1 MMKDFLRRLSCVLT
15 TVAALMIGVPAFA
28 SDVVYP
34 GGGTLAQVVDGGG
47 TYSVVTLVNLDTVAI
62 PYNLYF
68 YSDGGTPLT
77 LSTTL
82 GTNSFFS
89 GVLPVGGSVIIHT
102 NGTSN
107 TISQG
112 YAVVTSTSLNC
123 YGYGTGDGSCQIAG
137 STVFGITLGSQVL
150 EASCPLDTGI
160 DSIIAIP
167 FDSTTAN
174 TGLAIA
180 NSLGD
185 NAYQYIG
192 KGDTAS
198 LAIAFYDQS
207 GNNFYSTSMQLATGQ
222 HTAFV
227 LASQFPQTVGK
238 TGIMVIT
245 ALDQS
250 ATAVSTCGTG
260 GCPYYVKALGLR
272 VNLAGTTYTSV
283 TPIIPCNYNSTYGCT
298 N

>member
-1 MMKDFLRRLSCVLT
+1 MKDFLKRLSCVLT
-15 TVAALMIGVPAFA
+15 AVAALTIGVPVFG
-28 SDVVYP
+28 SDIVYP

-47 TYSVVTLVNLDTVAI
+47 TYSVITLVNLDSVAI

-68 YSDGGTPLT
+68 YSDAGTPLT

-82 GTNSFFS
+82 GTNSFFN
-89 GVLPVGGSVIIHT
+89 GVLPVAGSVIIRT
-102 NGTSN
+102 NGTSK

-112 YAVVTSTSLNC
+112 YAVVTSSSLNC
-123 YGYGTGDGSCQIAG
+123 PGFGSGDDSCQIAG

-150 EASCPLDTGI
+150 EASCPLDTGT

-180 NSLGD
+180 NSFGD
-185 NAYQYIG
+185 NPYQYNG
-192 KGDTAS
+192 KGDTAT

-207 GNNFYSTSMQLATGQ
+207 GNNFYSTSLQLASGQ

-227 LASQFPQTVGK
+227 LSSQFPQTIGK
-238 TGIMVIT
+238 TGVMVIT

-250 ATAVSTCGTG
+250 ATGISTCGNG
-260 GCPYYVKALGLR
+260 GCPYIVKALGLR

-283 TPIIPCNYNSTYGCT
+283 TPIIPCNYNTSSGCT